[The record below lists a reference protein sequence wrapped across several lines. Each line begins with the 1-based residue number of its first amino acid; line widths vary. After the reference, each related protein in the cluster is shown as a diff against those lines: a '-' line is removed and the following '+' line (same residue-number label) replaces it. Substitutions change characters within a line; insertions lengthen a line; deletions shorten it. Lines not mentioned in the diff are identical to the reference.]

1 MGGRASKQRKGKLKL
16 EITNPKQ
23 IRTVD
28 RMKKRGFITDYIL
41 LRNFNPA
48 VHMSRVVNGLK
59 RYAEVTVDG
68 LVNGRVEMAFT

>member
-1 MGGRASKQRKGKLKL
+1 M
-16 EITNPKQ
+16 EVTNPKQ

-28 RMKKRGFITDYIL
+28 RMKKRGFAVDYTIL
-41 LRNFNPA
+41 RSFNPA

-68 LVNGRVEMAFT
+68 LVNGRAEMAFV